1 MITSTDIQQ
10 AGSLAEATALAAQ
23 RDASAAPGQF
33 LPAPAAV
40 EAEVRAAVAD
50 AEADGPAWLA
60 VVRHAGAEA
69 FARQGFPTTRNEDWH
84 YTSTAAIAEAGFAG
98 TAAATGDVE
107 GRDALAPFTFGQ
119 PLGAAGD
126 DGAAPGWPTLVFV
139 NGRFDAAL
147 SSRDALPEGVRALP
161 WAEAL
166 REEPELLARTL
177 GRIASPDAQ
186 PFVALNQAVFADGAL
201 VVVRKEMEADRPVH
215 LLFVTD
221 ATAAR
226 TASHARVLV
235 VAERHSKLSVVES
248 HVAIGEASYLTN
260 AVTEVDVADG
270 ATVHHVKVQRES
282 ARAFHLAHVE
292 ARQGRDSHFVSFSF
306 AVGAKLARANV
317 YTLLAGEGGGATLN
331 GLYAVGGD
339 QHCDHQTRI
348 EHREPNCFSRE
359 LYKGVLDGR
368 AHGVFNGKV
377 YVHPAAQKT
386 DGKQTNNTLLLSEEA
401 RIDTKPQLEIF
412 ADDVKCTHGATVG
425 RLDQT
430 ALFYMQSRGV
440 GTEAARKLL
449 TYAFA
454 ADVLETIELE
464 PVKQALEALVLERY
478 AS

>member
-1 MITSTDIQQ
+1 MTETTQ
-10 AGSLAEATALAAQ
+10 AGSVAEAIALAAQ
-23 RDASAAPGQF
+23 RDASHAPGQF

-40 EAEVRAAVAD
+40 EADVRAAVAG
-50 AEADGPAWLA
+50 AEADGPAWLTA
-60 VVRHAGAEA
+60 VRRAGAEA
-69 FARQGFPTTRNEDWH
+69 FARQGFPTTRHEDWH
-84 YTSTAAIAEAGFAG
+84 YTSTTAIAEADYAS
-98 TAAATGDVE
+98 TVAATGDVE
-107 GRDALAPFTFGQ
+107 GRGALAPFTFGQ
-119 PLGAAGD
+119 GLD
-126 DGAAPGWPTLVFV
+126 VEGWPTLVFV

-147 SSRDALPEGVRALP
+147 SSRDALPEGVRALA
-161 WAEAL
+161 WDEAL
-166 REEPELLARTL
+166 AQEPELVARTL
-177 GRIASPDAQ
+177 GQIASPDAQ

-201 VVVRKEMEADRPVH
+201 VIVRKEMEADRPVH

-235 VAERHSKLSVVES
+235 VAERHSKVSVIES
-248 HVAIGEASYLTN
+248 HVAIGAASYLTN

-270 ATVHHVKVQRES
+270 ATVHHLKVQRES
-282 ARAFHLAHVE
+282 ERAFHVAHVE

-306 AVGAKLARANV
+306 AAGAKLSRANV
-317 YTLLAGEGGGATLN
+317 YTLLGGEGCGVTLN

-348 EHREPNCFSRE
+348 EHREPNCYSRQ

-368 AHGVFNGKV
+368 SHGVFNGKV

-386 DGKQTNNTLLLSEEA
+386 DGKQTNNTLLLSGEA

-464 PVKQALEALVLERY
+464 PVKHALEALVLERY